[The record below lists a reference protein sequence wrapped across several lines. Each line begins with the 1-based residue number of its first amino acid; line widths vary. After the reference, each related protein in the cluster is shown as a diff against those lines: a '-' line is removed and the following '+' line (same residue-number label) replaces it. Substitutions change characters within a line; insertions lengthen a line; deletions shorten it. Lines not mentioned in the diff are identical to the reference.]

1 MILGAFWSAR
11 LALPYASL
19 SRWLCIPNRA
29 QSPNLCVFPHC
40 LHCYNPISYSI
51 AMQIPSLESP
61 LYPLSYGILIS
72 LREAKLHTPWPNL
85 SQLVTMCDRWLIACQ
100 SGQYDHILITHT
112 CFPCYKLNTSPN
124 DMVVGSN
131 WSPWLWLS
139 VTMSYVPYISAQ
151 YVIIPKTCM
160 F

>member
-11 LALPYASL
+11 LALPYPSL
-19 SRWLCIPNRA
+19 SAWLCTPNRA
-29 QSPNLCVFPHC
+29 RSPNLCVFPHC
-40 LHCYNPISYSI
+40 LHCYNTISYSI
-51 AMQIPSLESP
+51 AMWIPSFESP
-61 LYPLSYGILIS
+61 LKPLSYDILVTT
-72 LREAKLHTPWPNL
+72 RAAKMRPPEPNL

-112 CFPCYKLNTSPN
+112 CFPCYKLNTWPN

-131 WSPWLWLS
+131 WSPCVWLLS
-139 VTMSYVPYISAQ
+139 YMSHLPSLSAKYVRIL
-151 YVIIPKTCM
+151 KFCM

>member
-1 MILGAFWSAR
+1 MILGAFWSAH
-11 LALPYASL
+11 LALPYPSL
-19 SRWLCIPNRA
+19 SAWLCIPNRA
-29 QSPNLCVFPHC
+29 RSPNLCLFPHC

-51 AMQIPSLESP
+51 AMWIPSFESP
-61 LYPLSYGILIS
+61 LKPLSYDILTTT
-72 LREAKLHTPWPNL
+72 RAANMGPPQPNL

-112 CFPCYKLNTSPN
+112 CFPCYNLNTWPN

-131 WSPWLWLS
+131 WSPSLWLS
-139 VTMSYVPYISAQ
+139 SHMSHSLYLTAEYVR
-151 YVIIPKTCM
+151 IPKMCM